1 MSMGVRQ
8 DRSGHWEFSVG
19 VVEKWVVSVGALI
32 LVSVGYW
39 FTSSVTKRLDDQSTA
54 MAAMATQQA
63 VTNTQLVTLTMQ
75 LADLPTM
82 SREMAEIKVRVN
94 RHDEDLRELR
104 GTRGLK

>member
-1 MSMGVRQ
+1 MSMGVSQ

-19 VVEKWVVSVGALI
+19 VVEKWVITVGALV

-39 FTSSVTKRLDDQSTA
+39 FTSSVTKRLDDQSIA

-63 VTNTQLVTLTMQ
+63 VTNAQLVTLNLQ
-75 LADLPTM
+75 LADLPAM
-82 SREMAEIKVRVN
+82 SREMAEMKVRVN

-104 GTRGLK
+104 GVKGLK